1 MSKRLLPS
9 EPSRPPVRLRLPQI
23 SLQELKT
30 IRVAIK
36 RKDVPPD
43 AAVTGPLIRSLDDP
57 EDLILHKPGKIVTFK
72 FTFIATRLSSRINI
86 FFNNCIS

>member
-1 MSKRLLPS
+1 MFIWLVVLYKELINNVF

-57 EDLILHKPGKIVTFK
+57 EDLILHKPG
-72 FTFIATRLSSRINI
+72 R
-86 FFNNCIS
+86 